1 VIAGV
6 CKLSVID
13 ARAPGSARR
22 IASVDDHTGPNV
34 TGLLFCSPDYL
45 VTTEELGPV
54 LAAAADPRL
63 PRAAAPLARLLG
75 DVLRQQFGDDVRVGP
90 AVLAAGDDEISL

>member
-1 VIAGV
+1 M
-6 CKLSVID
+6 LSFRRA
-13 ARAPGSARR
+13 ARLERRAALARR
-22 IASVDDHTGPNV
+22 PLSAAGPA
-34 TGLLFCSPDYL
+34 G
-45 VTTEELGPV
+45 LGPV

-63 PRAAAPLARLLG
+63 PRAAAVLARLLG